1 MWKLSRYFVAAILL
15 VRVGLKHRQVQ
26 ADTVWAHQDV
36 PITVH
41 AFLETGQDSE
51 PCLKRPCTSVTD
63 GCAGFSANTCS
74 LSFYVRLADH
84 PGKFDVEA
92 AKAFALVPRLH
103 YAALKRGETVVA
115 SKFPIPPTN
124 RLRAFLGI
132 ISMHS
137 RRRRGS
143 SMPGSGSTNS
153 RKIFC
158 RC

>member
-1 MWKLSRYFVAAILL
+1 MWKSSRFFVAAILF
-15 VRVGLKHRQVQ
+15 VRLSLKHKQVQ
-26 ADTVWAHQDV
+26 ADTVWAQQDV

-41 AFLETGQDSE
+41 AFLETGEDSE

-115 SKFPIPPTN
+115 CKFPTPLPTVC
-124 RLRAFLGI
+124 AHF
-132 ISMHS
+132 
-137 RRRRGS
+137 
-143 SMPGSGSTNS
+143 
-153 RKIFC
+153 
-158 RC
+158 